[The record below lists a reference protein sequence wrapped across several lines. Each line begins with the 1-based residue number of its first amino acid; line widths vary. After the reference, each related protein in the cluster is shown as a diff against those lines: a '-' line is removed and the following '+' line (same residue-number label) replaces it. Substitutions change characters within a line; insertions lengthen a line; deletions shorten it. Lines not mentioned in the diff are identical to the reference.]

1 MTGLKNKGALTREIN
16 EYLNDTSKD
25 KGIMFLL
32 DINHFKAVND
42 TYGHDVGDSVI
53 SQLGEVLK
61 EIFTDDSIV
70 GRFGG
75 DEFIVFIKNTDSE
88 EVAKEFNIKLLD
100 RLPIDPEMAT
110 LCDKGQIEK
119 VADTHLENV
128 LDVLESL
135 EVPA

>member
-1 MTGLKNKGALTREIN
+1 
-16 EYLNDTSKD
+16 
-25 KGIMFLL
+25 MFGKS
-32 DINHFKAVND
+32 NA
-42 TYGHDVGDSVI
+42 
-53 SQLGEVLK
+53 
-61 EIFTDDSIV
+61 
-70 GRFGG
+70 
-75 DEFIVFIKNTDSE
+75 E

-119 VADTHLENV
+119 VEDTHLENV

>member
-1 MTGLKNKGALTREIN
+1 MPPGTGDVPLTVFQTIT
-16 EYLNDTSKD
+16 LDGILMITSPQELVSL
-25 KGIMFLL
+25 IVS
-32 DINHFKAVND
+32 KAVNMAGMMNIPILGLIENYSYI
-42 TYGHDVGDSVI
+42 TCPKCGEKISV
-53 SQLGEVLK
+53 
-61 EIFTDDSIV
+61 
-70 GRFGG
+70 FG
-75 DEFIVFIKNTDSE
+75 KSNAE

-119 VADTHLENV
+119 VKETRLENV